1 MILSIKSMSIIERQI
16 NALHARIVETLRRPD
31 LLSTPSSLRGEMA
44 ELHTAAFRD
53 LAHNDTLPFFR
64 PHFLEIPGGLV
75 TLSRHLDD
83 LVAFLASLKAE
94 ERYKLAN
101 LSDVFIALG
110 GIVELFLCAWAYLGT
125 DMRKAG
131 ETLQGSLARI
141 ARFEDVARDQNLG
154 EAVFLA
160 PLTDALYAMDMSLK
174 KLVVLLRP

>member
-64 PHFLEIPGGLV
+64 PHFLEISGGLV

-110 GIVELFLCAWAYLGT
+110 GSSSSSCAPGRTWAPICG
-125 DMRKAG
+125 RP
-131 ETLQGSLARI
+131 ARHC
-141 ARFEDVARDQNLG
+141 RG
-154 EAVFLA
+154 
-160 PLTDALYAMDMSLK
+160 PS
-174 KLVVLLRP
+174 PG